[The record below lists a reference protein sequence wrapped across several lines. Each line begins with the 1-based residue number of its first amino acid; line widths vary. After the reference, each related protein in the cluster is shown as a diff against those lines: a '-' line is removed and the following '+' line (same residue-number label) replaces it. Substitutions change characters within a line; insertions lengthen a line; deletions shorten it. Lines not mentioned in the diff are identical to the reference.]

1 MVLPESKYEWVVIR
15 SLDRSGF
22 CRVRFLQKY
31 AKVCENVKRIVVEGF
46 KMQTVAC
53 KALTVLFI

>member
-1 MVLPESKYEWVVIR
+1 MGSDPVIR
-15 SLDRSGF
+15 PQWI
-22 CRVRFLQKY
+22 LQGKILT
-31 AKVCENVKRIVVEGF
+31 KVCKNVKRIVVEGF